1 MGRLKGN
8 PVYEDQVEGTEML
21 RPSFLLNVILNERKE
36 FLKVYAGDYIEAHLE
51 ACKFVE
57 SVYGTPIYDLADLVI
72 ATCGGY
78 PKDINVYQLQK
89 TMDNAWL
96 AVRKGGVVIILGEC
110 IEGVGDDLYLEWM
123 MKYKTPEKIEEE
135 IRANFLVG
143 GHKAYAVTR
152 LMKKAQFILLSGLD
166 PGLARTLLF
175 TPAKDMNE
183 ALDLAFAKVGPK
195 PRILL
200 MPQGSLTV
208 PILKQ

>member
-1 MGRLKGN
+1 
-8 PVYEDQVEGTEML
+8 V
-21 RPSFLLNVILNERKE
+21 
-36 FLKVYAGDYIEAHLE
+36 E

-57 SVYGTPIYDLADLVI
+57 TIYGTPISGLADLVI

-96 AVRKGGVVIILGEC
+96 AVRQGGVVIILGEC
-110 IEGVGDDLYLEWM
+110 EEGVGDDLYLEWM
-123 MKYKTPEKIEEE
+123 KKYKTPERIEAE
-135 IRANFLVG
+135 IRAHFVVG

-152 LMKKAQFILLSGLD
+152 LMKRAQFILLSGLD
-166 PGLARTLLF
+166 PDLARTLLF
-175 TPAKDMNE
+175 TPAKDMQQ
-183 ALDLAFAKVGPK
+183 ALQMAFAKVGPN

-208 PILKQ
+208 PIPKG